1 MVSKYGRL
9 TILGLAAGGPGEA
22 EVPDEQE
29 REGDGGAG
37 GEAGL
42 RQVSQDQGR
51 GEAVLGQGRQDQ
63 GRGQLLQEAVLNT
76 SHSTLI
82 YIVQENTQIWSELDY
97 SLSYNLCHFY
107 VRKVWKEKLAV
118 SSLV

>member
-1 MVSKYGRL
+1 L

-22 EVPDEQE
+22 EVPGQQQ

-42 RQVSQDQGR
+42 GPVRQDQERGEAGQDQGR
-51 GEAVLGQGRQDQ
+51 GEAGQDQ
-63 GRGQLLQEAVLNT
+63 GRAKLLQEAVLNT

-82 YIVQENTQIWSELDY
+82 YIVQVENTQIWSKLDY
-97 SLSYNLCHFY
+97 SISYNLYYFY
-107 VRKVWKEKLAV
+107 VRNV
-118 SSLV
+118 